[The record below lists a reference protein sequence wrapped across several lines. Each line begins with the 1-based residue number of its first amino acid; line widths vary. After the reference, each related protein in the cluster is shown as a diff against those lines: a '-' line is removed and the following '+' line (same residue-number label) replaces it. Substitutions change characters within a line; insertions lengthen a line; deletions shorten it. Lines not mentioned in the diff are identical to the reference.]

1 MPLTDRLRVARLPF
15 VAALAI
21 SGLSAG
27 LEDCLDLATERGG
40 STTTLAV
47 DISFESCLCA
57 GSAPADSLENCIS
70 ASAAAAGSLDDR
82 ISASAAAAGSLEGCI
97 SASTVAVACCPAMG
111 EGVGS
116 SAGLGAS
123 ASR

>member
-57 GSAPADSLENCIS
+57 GSAPADSL
-70 ASAAAAGSLDDR
+70 DDR

-97 SASTVAVACCPAMG
+97 SASTVAVACWPVTG